1 MRISKDPKE
10 RKDELMDAAEELFS
24 KVGYNGI
31 SVSDIVKKVS
41 VSQGTFYYYFK
52 SKEDMFIDIFARNSE
67 VLINKLQE
75 ETKDNNIN
83 ALQKLIRV
91 VEIYAQSKEN
101 KEGNKLVEALH
112 YDENTSL
119 HHKVIVQGITSKL
132 PVFTDIIIQGVDE
145 GIFHT
150 EYPRE
155 VAEFML
161 TEFGFVLDPG
171 VFGFNKEQIIKKS
184 EALTDMIEKILGL
197 TKGSFVITL

>member
-24 KVGYNGI
+24 TVGYNGI

-83 ALQKLIRV
+83 ALQKLIRDRKSV
-91 VEIYAQSKEN
+91 V
-101 KEGNKLVEALH
+101 
-112 YDENTSL
+112 
-119 HHKVIVQGITSKL
+119 
-132 PVFTDIIIQGVDE
+132 
-145 GIFHT
+145 
-150 EYPRE
+150 
-155 VAEFML
+155 
-161 TEFGFVLDPG
+161 
-171 VFGFNKEQIIKKS
+171 
-184 EALTDMIEKILGL
+184 
-197 TKGSFVITL
+197 